1 MKTDDNPEYAKR
13 LNDKKPKLH
22 LIPLVES
29 VAKVFEYGEEKY
41 GKSNWK
47 LGFENEID
55 QLEGSMTR
63 HTKAILE
70 GEEID
75 EESGLSHKALRAAN
89 ALMSAWLEEKVLAK
103 KGKQIVKNGLIK
115 SYYENGKIQ
124 SEDNWKDDKLHGVRK
139 WYYSDGNLYQEDNYK
154 DGKLHGVRKSYYS
167 DGNLDLEENYKD
179 GKLHGV
185 RKSYYSDGNLST
197 EYNWENG
204 KLHGECK
211 DYYEQGN
218 LKMIYNY
225 KDDKLHGVH
234 KFYDGKGNL
243 VREKNYE
250 NGELITSTKKN

>member
-75 EESGLSHKALRAAN
+75 EESGLRHKALRAAN

-115 SYYENGKIQ
+115 RCHENGKIQ
-124 SEDNWKDDKLHGVRK
+124 EKDNWK
-139 WYYSDGNLYQEDNYK
+139 N
-154 DGKLHGVRKSYYS
+154 
-167 DGNLDLEENYKD
+167 
-179 GKLHGV
+179 
-185 RKSYYSDGNLST
+185 
-197 EYNWENG
+197 
-204 KLHGECK
+204 
-211 DYYEQGN
+211 
-218 LKMIYNY
+218 
-225 KDDKLHGVH
+225 DKLHGVH
-234 KFYDGKGNL
+234 KFYDEKGNL
-243 VREKNYE
+243 VSEKNYE
-250 NGELITSTKKN
+250 NGELITPTKRENNGKRNNNRHSILDIIRVRFMDKKE